1 MFKKIIKTLK
11 NSNKTNNLNDSK
23 SKSALVELGD
33 VKFEPS
39 ELKNKIKN
47 GECILPQ
54 IATCATCGPC
64 LTALAACSAIPACGG
79 VTALAGTIGPIL
91 ATCCACAGPTALA
104 GAIGTSLTACC
115 AFPPC
120 TLCTG
125 TIGTGLAAC
134 CACTP
139 CVAAAVT
146 GVAFAPCTA
155 LAACIDGVACT
166 GLNAA
171 ALTGKAFP
179 LTSLGSSKSQ
189 VVLKVPIDFFKIKVF
204 L

>member
-1 MFKKIIKTLK
+1 MFKKVIKTLK

-23 SKSALVELGD
+23 SKTSLVELED

-39 ELKNKIKN
+39 ELKNKMKN

-54 IATCATCGPC
+54 IATCAACGPC
-64 LTALAACSAIPACGG
+64 LTALAACSTIPACVGITG
-79 VTALAGTIGPIL
+79 FAGTIGTFL
-91 ATCCACAGPTALA
+91 AACCACAGPTALA
-104 GAIGTSLTACC
+104 GTIGTSLTACC

-120 TLCTG
+120 TAATA

-134 CACTP
+134 CACAP
-139 CVAAAVT
+139 CVAAAAM
-146 GVAFAPCTA
+146 GVVFSPCTA

-171 ALTGKAFP
+171 ALTGKSFLLP
-179 LTSLGSSKSQ
+179 SLRSSKNHK
-189 VVLKVPIDFFKIKVF
+189 LY
-204 L
+204 